1 MLCRPFEGVE
11 RLFPSRFESM
21 SFDFVSSSIIKKML
35 FILAATSWCQIAT
48 HPFSLPFP
56 RSYIVFAYLRD
67 SEICFPTTP
76 LIQFATTEATAL
88 PRTYLNRPVA
98 SIPASLAFLFFNDDE
113 IITVRFSPQNG
124 TAFHHREYSWL
135 MKPPCFG
142 ASVSAY
148 FVFLCGESM
157 RYRGGFG
164 LGGHERNTER
174 QYSMASKCTLSVS

>member
-1 MLCRPFEGVE
+1 MRNVCAMQALWS
-11 RLFPSRFESM
+11 SR
-21 SFDFVSSSIIKKML
+21 
-35 FILAATSWCQIAT
+35 A
-48 HPFSLPFP
+48 SLPISFWVDVVWFRLKFNHKKDAFNPRINLMVSNSYTPLSSPPPPQFP

-157 RYRGGFG
+157 RYRGGGG
-164 LGGHERNTER
+164 LGGHGT
-174 QYSMASKCTLSVS
+174 QYREVI